1 MQGSAWDCPSLCLET
16 RRLIPD
22 DLGPG
27 AGLIDTSSFCWFT
40 EFKDQTFLYICKMM
54 VFKDITNFGLTRIEV
69 CTVQQQRVR

>member
-27 AGLIDTSSFCWFT
+27 AGLIVTSSSICWFT
-40 EFKDQTFLYICKMM
+40 EFKKQNFHFTFVKLWH
-54 VFKDITNFGLTRIEV
+54 KDITDKPSVLLE
-69 CTVQQQRVR
+69 